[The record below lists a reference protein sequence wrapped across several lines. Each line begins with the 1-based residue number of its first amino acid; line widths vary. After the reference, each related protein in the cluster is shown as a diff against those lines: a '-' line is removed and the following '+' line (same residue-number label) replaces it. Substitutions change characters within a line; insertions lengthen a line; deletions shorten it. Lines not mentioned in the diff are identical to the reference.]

1 MIRTIRGLGLR
12 FGLGVLLLAAFAPQA
27 LAQTTLT
34 LSATGQADAAPDE
47 ITATLTAQASSSN
60 PVTAQNSVNAAI
72 AIALRLAKTMPGLTA
87 TTANYS
93 VTTEQRDNGDG
104 PVKYDASDDVTLVEP
119 APGGVPSQ
127 NFASLLGT
135 LQSHG
140 LLLENF
146 DGGLSR
152 AASDQAMQAAIG
164 DAMRQIRAQAQAVA
178 TPLNETVGQVTKID
192 LNDAVPGPVPMA
204 PRMMAMAAAAPQA
217 ALAAITAQAN
227 VTATVELV
235 AAK

>member
-1 MIRTIRGLGLR
+1 
-12 FGLGVLLLAAFAPQA
+12 
-27 LAQTTLT
+27 
-34 LSATGQADAAPDE
+34 
-47 ITATLTAQASSSN
+47 
-60 PVTAQNSVNAAI
+60 
-72 AIALRLAKTMPGLTA
+72 
-87 TTANYS
+87 
-93 VTTEQRDNGDG
+93 
-104 PVKYDASDDVTLVEP
+104 
-119 APGGVPSQ
+119 
-127 NFASLLGT
+127 
-135 LQSHG
+135 
-140 LLLENF
+140 
-146 DGGLSR
+146 
-152 AASDQAMQAAIG
+152 MQAAIG